1 MSLDGFSRWASG
13 ALTPPVAAGRNGP
26 MTRSVT
32 AKPSVATMW
41 DFMAI
46 TKALA
51 DENRVRMLLALRG
64 RELCL
69 CQIVELVVLASSTV
83 SKHMSILRQ
92 SRLVEGRKT
101 GRWMYYRLAG
111 EGATE
116 LVQRTLALVLDTLAD
131 DPRAARDAERLRE
144 ILQIDPQALCETQCA
159 PQPSC
164 GSSRKTSARRRSS

>member
-1 MSLDGFSRWASG
+1 MKHNLA
-13 ALTPPVAAGRNGP
+13 
-26 MTRSVT
+26 TRPRD
-32 AKPSVATMW
+32 AMW

-69 CQIVELVVLASSTV
+69 CQLMELVSLAASTA

-92 SRLVEGRKT
+92 ARLVDGRKQ

-111 EGATE
+111 REASPA
-116 LVQRTLALVLDTLAD
+116 VRQALRWAMESLAD
-131 DPRAARDAERLRE
+131 DAQVASDAERLAQ
-144 ILQIDPQALCETQCA
+144 ILKVAPEELCA
-159 PQPSC
+159 GRC
-164 GSSRKTSARRRSS
+164 GPGKGGCKPPRAGAKG

>member
-1 MSLDGFSRWASG
+1 ML
-13 ALTPPVAAGRNGP
+13 P
-26 MTRSVT
+26 
-32 AKPSVATMW
+32 

-69 CQIVELVVLASSTV
+69 CQLMELVSLAASTA

-92 SRLVEGRKT
+92 ARLVDGRKQ

-111 EGATE
+111 REASPA
-116 LVQRTLALVLDTLAD
+116 VRQALRWAMESLAD
-131 DPRAARDAERLRE
+131 DAQVASDAERLAQILKVTPEELCAGRCGPGKTACQQDHTSPTRE
-144 ILQIDPQALCETQCA
+144 RGK
-159 PQPSC
+159 
-164 GSSRKTSARRRSS
+164 GSH

>member
-1 MSLDGFSRWASG
+1 MTKALAAKLSG
-13 ALTPPVAAGRNGP
+13 
-26 MTRSVT
+26 
-32 AKPSVATMW
+32 ATMW

-69 CQIVELVVLASSTV
+69 CQIVELVVLAPSTA

-92 SRLVEGRKT
+92 SRLVEGRKS

-111 EGATE
+111 EDASE
-116 LVQRTLALVLDTLAD
+116 LVQRTLVLVLDSLAD
-131 DPRAARDAERLRE
+131 DPRVARDAERLKE
-144 ILQIDPQALCETQCA
+144 ILQIDPQALCESQCA
-159 PQPSC
+159 PDESC
-164 GSSRKTSARRRSS
+164 SKSRKTSARRRSS